1 MLPTIMWNYSEL
13 SDAELLLLVKN
24 GEGNAFSEVYSRHFR
39 PLYLYAYNILNN
51 EEECCDAIQE
61 IFVWLWENRT
71 NLEIASLKGYLMASV
86 KYRLA
91 RIIQTSKRRAEI
103 LASGTAPATFALIDD
118 DIEVKELRRVINEFT
133 ETLPERAREIFRLS
147 RLQHFS
153 NKEIAARMGISEKT
167 VENQITIALK
177 KLRSDLSRKMIS
189 FLLM

>member
-1 MLPTIMWNYSEL
+1 MWNYSEL